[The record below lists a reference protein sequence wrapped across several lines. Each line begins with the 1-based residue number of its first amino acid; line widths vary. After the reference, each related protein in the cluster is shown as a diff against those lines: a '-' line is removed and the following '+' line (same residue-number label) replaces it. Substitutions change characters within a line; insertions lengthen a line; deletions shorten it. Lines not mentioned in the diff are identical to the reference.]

1 LGHLATFFQDNV
13 DEGSA
18 LAIALIAVLV
28 LWGQVG
34 AQSHLGP
41 DALGSQTGS
50 AWAVPSR
57 KVPRLRRLR
66 AWNGKSLRWLGLML
80 ALLLGCGLASY
91 YARVYEEA
99 DRGDQQYGEALT
111 SQAGTISVRTPYALG
126 T

>member
-1 LGHLATFFQDNV
+1 
-13 DEGSA
+13 
-18 LAIALIAVLV
+18 
-28 LWGQVG
+28 
-34 AQSHLGP
+34 
-41 DALGSQTGS
+41 
-50 AWAVPSR
+50 
-57 KVPRLRRLR
+57 
-66 AWNGKSLRWLGLML
+66 ML